1 MKQTRTVAGAA
12 LVALAVALV
21 PAAAAPRDE
30 TPDQTIARMKTEA
43 AQLRMQLNAARM
55 TAKRA
60 KVMQTEM
67 VARTRT
73 WEVERDI
80 LKKDIAAL
88 KATVAEQAAQNLQV
102 RQLLAVDAKQASD
115 VKVRDALAQLVLALK
130 SATKMKAVNDQA
142 AAKNKKLQAEL
153 ELMAKAL
160 LAARRELA
168 AATTALDDVRQ
179 ELAIEK
185 GKRIV
190 PATTTGGGTKRP
202 PVEIGEPIIPK
213 PKLKIATKIRTV
225 SGQVASIGVG
235 SDAGLRTGMKLLI
248 SRGNDYVATLVLT
261 MVERRQAAGNLVDV
275 RIPPKSGD
283 TVGNMP

>member
-1 MKQTRTVAGAA
+1 MKKTRTVAGAA

-30 TPDQTIARMKTEA
+30 TPAQIIARMKTEA
-43 AQLRMQLNAARM
+43 AQLRMQLNAATM
-55 TAKRA
+55 VAKRSKA
-60 KVMQTEM
+60 LQAEM
-67 VARTRT
+67 VAGTQT
-73 WEVERDI
+73 WKVERDI
-80 LKKDIAAL
+80 LKKDIAVL
-88 KATVAEQAAQNLQV
+88 KAAAAKQAAQNLQLQ
-102 RQLLAVDAKQASD
+102 QLLAVDAKQTSD

-130 SATKMKAVNDQA
+130 SATEMKTVNDQLS
-142 AAKNKKLQAEL
+142 AKNKKLQAEL

-160 LAARRELA
+160 LAARREL
-168 AATTALDDVRQ
+168 TTTTMALKDVRQ

-202 PVEIGEPIIPK
+202 PAGTGEPTIPK
-213 PKLKIATKIRTV
+213 PKLKIAAKIRTV
-225 SGQVASIGVG
+225 SGRVASIGIG
-235 SDAGLRTGMKLLI
+235 SDAGLSTGMKLLI

-275 RIPPKSGD
+275 RMTPRSGD